1 MFHCQQ
7 KTISSCVIIT
17 GMSGGGKSSA
27 LKILEDEGFFSIDN
41 LPHMLLPQLMEM
53 LREHSAALAKGVAVV
68 VDVRSEGLLE
78 ELQTTVRQLRETI
91 PNVQLLFLDASDSV
105 LLKRFGATRRKH
117 PMGNDL
123 PVLEGIT
130 EERAKLRSIRAQS
143 DVILD
148 SSGFTQN
155 ELRAALLR
163 VMKITPS
170 ALTVLLTSFG
180 YKYGIP
186 IDADYVF
193 DVRFLTNPY
202 YVTELR
208 DLSGCDE
215 AVKHFI
221 EAMPEAQN
229 YINLQDKLLRAVLP
243 LYTNTGKKQIHI
255 ATGCTGGRHR
265 SVALTEKLATSLQSM
280 DQLVV
285 VNHRDIDK
293 GLLL

>member
-1 MFHCQQ
+1 MSQCAQ

-27 LKILEDEGFFSIDN
+27 LKILEDEGFFAIDN
-41 LPHMLLPQLMEM
+41 LPHMLLPQLMDM
-53 LREHSAALAKGVAVV
+53 LREHSAALTKGVAVV

-78 ELQTTVRQLRETI
+78 KLQTTVRQLRGSI
-91 PNVQLLFLDASDSV
+91 QNVQLLFLDASDSV
-105 LLKRFGATRRKH
+105 LLNRFGATRRKH

-130 EERAKLRSIRAQS
+130 EERAKLRSIRTQA

-163 VMKITPS
+163 VMEIMPS
-170 ALTVLLTSFG
+170 PLTVLLTSFG

-202 YVTELR
+202 YVAELR
-208 DLSGCDE
+208 NLSGCDDG
-215 AVKHFI
+215 VKKFI
-221 EAMPEAQN
+221 EAMPEAQQ
-229 YINLQDKLLRAVLP
+229 YIKLQDELIRAILP
-243 LYTNTGKKQIHI
+243 FYTNTGKKQIHI

-265 SVALTEKLATSLQSM
+265 SVALTEKLARSLESI

-293 GLLL
+293 GFVL